1 MYYQCSPSV
10 SDDGSKLLV
19 LTLSGG
25 EGGSGALVVACSL
38 LIDPALSVNVN
49 VSLSR
54 KEIGT
59 IDIKGEQQLT

>member
-1 MYYQCSPSV
+1 VVRS
-10 SDDGSKLLV
+10 
-19 LTLSGG
+19 TLSG
-25 EGGSGALVVACSL
+25 EERSGVRLVACSL

-59 IDIKGEQQLT
+59 IDINLHRGVNNSFTTLV